1 MTCGREK
8 SPNPIPTDEAG
19 QNIMQEIVK
28 VFPIAEGL
36 YTTVFQRDTVIFI
49 NYSIKTQFFKVLFP
63 YSDILIQFSQFFI
76 LFPPAFEISRQHTL
90 PHIP

>member
-1 MTCGREK
+1 MTCGHGK
-8 SPNPIPTDEAG
+8 SSIPIPTDEAG

-36 YTTVFQRDTVIFI
+36 YTTVFQRDTGIFI
-49 NYSIKTQFFKVLFP
+49 NYSIKTQFFKVLFR
-63 YSDILIQFSQFFI
+63 YSDILIQISQFFI